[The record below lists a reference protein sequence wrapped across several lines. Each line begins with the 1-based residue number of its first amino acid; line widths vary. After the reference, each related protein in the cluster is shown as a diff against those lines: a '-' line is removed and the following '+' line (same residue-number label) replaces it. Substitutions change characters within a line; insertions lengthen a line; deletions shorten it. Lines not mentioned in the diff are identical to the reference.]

1 MPITPDSKDWTWVLE
16 RPCAECGFNPAATS
30 FAQIPDIVRDNLPAW
45 QPVLACPEVGVRPDE
60 HTWSPLE
67 YGAHVRDVF
76 RIFLTRLQ
84 LMLAE
89 DNPLFENWDQDKT
102 AVEERYAAQDARA
115 VAVELA
121 AAGEAV
127 AAAFADVPE
136 SALHRRGRR
145 SNGSIFT
152 VETLGLYFVH
162 DPVHHLHDVSRLPAD

>member
-16 RPCAECGFNPAATS
+16 RPCVECGFDPTATS
-30 FAQIPDIVRDNLPAW
+30 FARIPDIVRDNLGAW
-45 QPVLACPEVGVRPDE
+45 QPVLAHPEARVRPDE
-60 HTWSPLE
+60 QTWSALE

-76 RIFLTRLQ
+76 RIFLARLR

-89 DNPLFENWDQDKT
+89 DNPMFENWDQDKT
-102 AVEERYAAQDARA
+102 AVGDRYAEQDPQA
-115 VAVELA
+115 VAAELA

-136 SALHRRGRR
+136 SALQRRGRR

-162 DPVHHLHDVSRLPAD
+162 DPVHHLHDVSHPPTD